1 MDAFSTVVKFFQDC
15 GLFIYPS
22 ALIMALG
29 IAISIERFLFLSK
42 ARNQN
47 RKVWAQVLPMLQ
59 KGQFRDVQGVTS
71 HSDAAVGKIVNYGL
85 TRMQSP
91 GRRED
96 YDAAMEEGMMEIV
109 PRLEK
114 RTHYIATFANVITLV
129 GLLGTIIGLIKGFTA
144 VAQVNPAE
152 KAEMLSA
159 SISIAMNNTAFAL
172 MVAIPF
178 LLIHSFLQ
186 AKTSEIVDG
195 LEAAKISFLNL
206 VGRVRSEMSRMART
220 QATTS
225 SPFATQ
231 CSTKARPTKPPAPVI
246 SIFNLSAPQFR
257 IAVCSNHGR
266 HHCARDRAIYHFLDT
281 NGSSWQDLTATSRAA
296 SNRAPP
302 RHVKDQWRTCDHDRV
317 DPLQSELEILVY
329 LRPEV
334 ETRPLRCSVVR
345 FLRLCCK
352 RLPTFLF
359 LVPQVSRGS
368 DRQHK
373 SSHAHSSRRHIVELG
388 PR

>member
-1 MDAFSTVVKFFQDC
+1 MNSLSTAIKFFQDC

-22 ALIMALG
+22 ILIMALG
-29 IAISIERFLFLSK
+29 VTIAIERFVFLSK

-47 RKVWAQVLPMLQ
+47 RKVWSQLLPMLQ
-59 KGQFRDVQGVTS
+59 KGQFKDVQGVTAN
-71 HSDAAVGKIVNYGL
+71 SDAAIGKIVNNGL
-85 TRMQSP
+85 LRMGSP

-96 YDAAMEEGMMEIV
+96 IDAAMEEGMMEIV

-152 KAEMLSA
+152 KAELLSA

-206 VGRVRSEMSRMART
+206 VQRIRAEQAAAAPAR
-220 QATTS
+220 
-225 SPFATQ
+225 
-231 CSTKARPTKPPAPVI
+231 
-246 SIFNLSAPQFR
+246 
-257 IAVCSNHGR
+257 
-266 HHCARDRAIYHFLDT
+266 
-281 NGSSWQDLTATSRAA
+281 
-296 SNRAPP
+296 
-302 RHVKDQWRTCDHDRV
+302 
-317 DPLQSELEILVY
+317 
-329 LRPEV
+329 
-334 ETRPLRCSVVR
+334 
-345 FLRLCCK
+345 
-352 RLPTFLF
+352 
-359 LVPQVSRGS
+359 
-368 DRQHK
+368 
-373 SSHAHSSRRHIVELG
+373 
-388 PR
+388 